1 MILFLNNQAISI
13 SRFYCNGTTI
23 PSEEARTAE
32 ALIYAPPDAVRHG
45 QTTSENGSPAP
56 VFMSQ
61 QLSRTLTADE
71 FVDCDQNSVPAGTF
85 ALGLEQGWDLI
96 AGTCP

>member
-1 MILFLNNQAISI
+1 MF
-13 SRFYCNGTTI
+13 
-23 PSEEARTAE
+23 
-32 ALIYAPPDAVRHG
+32 APPDAVRHG

-56 VFMSQ
+56 VFTSQ
-61 QLSRTLTADE
+61 QLAGTLTADA